1 MLPGDGQVPM
11 AKTTICCCDREGYG
25 AQGTEAQPDDVALG

>member
-11 AKTTICCCDREGYG
+11 AKTTICCDREGCG